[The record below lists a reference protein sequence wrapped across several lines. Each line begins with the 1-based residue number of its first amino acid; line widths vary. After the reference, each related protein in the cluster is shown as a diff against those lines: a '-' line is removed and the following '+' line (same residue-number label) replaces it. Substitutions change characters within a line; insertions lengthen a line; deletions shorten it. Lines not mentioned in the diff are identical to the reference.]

1 MINTSVRAEPPE
13 DWLATIL
20 YQGGIKMSEELFS
33 QLEEWGYDG
42 RVVAIQHL
50 GDLQEEIEGRYR
62 QGLFDEEFYQEWLTG
77 FAFGPPDSLPEAR
90 SMIIVAVPQPQTR
103 VTFTWACPERSRRD
117 REPVRLIIP
126 PTYFEQKTQKRVREF
141 LARVLEPAGYRVA
154 EAALPKKLLA
164 VRSGLAAYGKNNI
177 SYVPGMGSFFGLV
190 AVYSDLPA
198 QEDNWREPQVME
210 SCQSCSA
217 CLRHC
222 PVGAIPSAPL
232 RAGTSERFLLHAER
246 CITFHNEKPGDV
258 PFPAWIDPAW
268 HNCLIGCM
276 HCQRVCPE
284 NREFLHWVEERVE
297 FSQEE
302 TALLLQGVA
311 LDQLPPATAKK
322 LEQSDTV
329 DLLDVLPR
337 NLGVFLNG
345 NGGQGG
351 CQGGQ
356 SSA

>member
-1 MINTSVRAEPPE
+1 
-13 DWLATIL
+13 
-20 YQGGIKMSEELFS
+20 MSEELFS
-33 QLEEWGYDG
+33 QLEERGYKG

-62 QGLFDEEFYQEWLTG
+62 QGLLDEEFYQEWLTG
-77 FAFGPPDSLPEAR
+77 FAFSPPDSLPEAR
-90 SMIIVAVPQPQTR
+90 SMIVVAVPQPQTG
-103 VTFTWACPERSRRD
+103 VTFIWD
-117 REPVRLIIP
+117 GEPLRFIIP
-126 PTYFEQKTQKRVREF
+126 PTYFEQKTENRVREF
-141 LARVLEPAGYRVA
+141 MAQVLKPAGYRVA
-154 EAALPKKLLA
+154 EAVLPKKLLA

-177 SYVPGMGSFFGLV
+177 SYVPGMGSFHGLV

-198 QEDNWREPQVME
+198 QEDNWREPQMME
-210 SCQSCSA
+210 ICRNCSA

-232 RAGTSERFLLHAER
+232 RAGTFERFLLHAER

-258 PFPAWIDPAW
+258 PFPAWIDPSW
-268 HNCLIGCM
+268 HNCLIGCL
-276 HCQRVCPE
+276 HCQRVCPQ
-284 NREFLHWVEERVE
+284 NKEFLHWIEERVE

-322 LEQSDTV
+322 LEQSHMV

-337 NLGVFLNG
+337 NLGVLLKYVRSLPTNRYHGFRMTQPKYTKMEG
-345 NGGQGG
+345 FEDD
-351 CQGGQ
+351 
-356 SSA
+356 

>member
-1 MINTSVRAEPPE
+1 M
-13 DWLATIL
+13 
-20 YQGGIKMSEELFS
+20 EELFS
-33 QLEEWGYDG
+33 QLKEWGYQG
-42 RVVAIQHL
+42 RIVSIQHL

-77 FAFGPPDSLPEAR
+77 FAFSPPDNLPEVR
-90 SMIIVAVPQPQTR
+90 SVLIVAVPQPQTR
-103 VTFTWACPERSRRD
+103 VTFTWD
-117 REPVRLIIP
+117 GEPVRFIIP
-126 PTYFEQKTQKRVREF
+126 PTYFEQKTENRVRE
-141 LARVLEPAGYRVA
+141 LLVRVLEPTGYRVA
-154 EAALPKKLLA
+154 EAVLPKKLLA

-177 SYVPGMGSFFGLV
+177 SYVPGMGSFYGLV

-198 QEDNWREPQVME
+198 QEDNWREPQMME
-210 SCQSCSA
+210 TCQNCSA

-222 PVGAIPSAPL
+222 PVGAIHSD
-232 RAGTSERFLLHAER
+232 RFLLHAER
-246 CITFHNEKPGDV
+246 CITFHNEKPDDV

-268 HNCLIGCM
+268 HNCLIGCL
-276 HCQRVCPE
+276 HCQRVCPQ

-329 DLLDVLPR
+329 ELLDVLSR
-337 NLGVFLNG
+337 NLGVLLK
-345 NGGQGG
+345 
-351 CQGGQ
+351 
-356 SSA
+356 